1 MICSETKA
9 MCIWHGRHWQTRHRD
24 CMRHK
29 LEQFWQGWVTS
40 VSDLWRW
47 PWPSDWSLTDWH
59 CVNVSPSV
67 STGLDCY
74 VIKYIQCQISG
85 VLSAGY
91 KHWKHFTWTEHL
103 NEHKFD
109 NISFISLNV
118 FVIENQI
125 KFNLKSSFFF
135 FFSDAMHWCVNRISM
150 LFTYIFTHT
159 PFIFCGFHWFW

>member
-91 KHWKHFTWTEHL
+91 KHWKHLTWSEHL
-103 NEHKFD
+103 NVHKFD
-109 NISFISLNV
+109 KHQLY
-118 FVIENQI
+118 FVKCLRDWESNQI
-125 KFNLKSSFFF
+125 
-135 FFSDAMHWCVNRISM
+135 
-150 LFTYIFTHT
+150 
-159 PFIFCGFHWFW
+159 